1 MSIFINVSKVP
12 EFQKICT
19 DLAQDFNGKPLSMH
33 LFEKIG
39 DRSTGLDIY
48 VQQLLPVQVVE
59 KIDFLLNQVPQAS
72 YTLYLKWFLDSI
84 GVEFGSES
92 ESILVDVIR
101 YIIVNV
107 HPPNEIIFGS
117 EIFQRYMMLGNL
129 IQQ

>member
-1 MSIFINVSKVP
+1 
-12 EFQKICT
+12 
-19 DLAQDFNGKPLSMH
+19 MH

-129 IQQ
+129 IQ